1 VLTVGVVVA
10 AEIYSVRAF
19 MPMGRWLDHDRHT
32 KWFNQVGRLLGGPLI
47 VALVLTLTSLG
58 AYGLEV
64 ALEPSPGFWTGLHLR
79 PPTLDFGIP
88 LMMSVLLGEAGAV
101 VVEYVEPHWDRWR
114 RRRSGLRPGDPIR
127 WQFGL
132 FAGLWAFLTG
142 AGCAAPWLAG
152 LFPPL
157 LPTPPGGGQWYPTT
171 PSDQYLSA
179 LIMIAA
185 AAPAGWYWQRRRTHR
200 AAHWETRAWR
210 RRLRDI
216 QG

>member
-1 VLTVGVVVA
+1 MIGYNVVQGALTVGVVVA
-10 AEIYSVRAF
+10 TEIYLVRAF
-19 MPMGRWLDHDRHT
+19 MPMGHWLDHDRHT

-47 VALVLTLTSLG
+47 VALLLTLASLG
-58 AYGLEV
+58 ASYGI
-64 ALEPSPGFWTGLHLR
+64 GGLHLR
-79 PPTLDFGIP
+79 PPALDLGIP
-88 LMMSVLLGEAGAV
+88 LMISVLLGETGAV
-101 VVEYVEPHWDRWR
+101 VVEYVEPRWDRWR
-114 RRRSGLRPGDPIR
+114 WRRSRLRPGDPIR

-132 FAGLWAFLTG
+132 FGGLWAFLTG
-142 AGCAAPWLAG
+142 AGCAAPWLGG

-157 LPTPPGGGQWYPTT
+157 MPTPADGGQWIDTP